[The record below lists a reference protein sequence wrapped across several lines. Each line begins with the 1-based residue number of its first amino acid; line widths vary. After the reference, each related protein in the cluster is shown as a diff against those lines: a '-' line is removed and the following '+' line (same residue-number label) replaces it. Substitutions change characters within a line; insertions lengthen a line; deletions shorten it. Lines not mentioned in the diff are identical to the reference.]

1 MRRFIL
7 IAILAIC
14 YCYPFHAQNIN
25 IDQGTLAAMEI
36 AFEANSLTESQHNQ
50 NLIKIRQSY
59 KGAEVAAAGI
69 YFVKHLDRKA
79 LTNVNIWSSDE
90 NYYYKRIYNIVSRGI
105 IPKTIDVAKLM
116 VKDPSTAIYW
126 GSYLVKT
133 TQDVK
138 SLCQQFESVVTNGNL
153 SFKDLPFL
161 EIADQFKQVFDI
173 TKLGEVDWKTTFEAI
188 ADDIQNSF
196 TKENFMAD
204 IETLVEKGV
213 ALAASGFDSNLK
225 KLLQGTNFGGT
236 FQDKIGSIIDLA
248 GNANDMISNMKDKS
262 ALEIAQQF
270 AGKDN
275 IQDLF
280 KLGDYNTTNWADDFT
295 SAANGQFYT
304 QRVYIYRQ
312 EKSTDLVCDYKAPQD
327 ENSILKGDHW
337 YRFFPKKNNPNFYP
351 NESQKEVILRNSE
364 NHAGWSRQKVDQ
376 LNQENMGKGYTYEFL
391 KNLNEKTFNFK
402 DPF

>member
-1 MRRFIL
+1 M
-7 IAILAIC
+7 
-14 YCYPFHAQNIN
+14 
-25 IDQGTLAAMEI
+25 
-36 AFEANSLTESQHNQ
+36 
-50 NLIKIRQSY
+50 
-59 KGAEVAAAGI
+59 
-69 YFVKHLDRKA
+69 
-79 LTNVNIWSSDE
+79 
-90 NYYYKRIYNIVSRGI
+90 
-105 IPKTIDVAKLM
+105 
-116 VKDPSTAIYW
+116 
-126 GSYLVKT
+126 
-133 TQDVK
+133 
-138 SLCQQFESVVTNGNL
+138 
-153 SFKDLPFL
+153 